1 MSYIGVQATNKLSP
15 SFIKEDFTGDGSTT
29 QFTLTNEVPGGNEDN
44 IIVVVSNVIQEPTS
58 AYTIIDDGNN
68 LPKILKF
75 SAAPAANETIY
86 VSHRGIGT
94 FTHKPPAG
102 SVGANELASDLKTF
116 TTDTFTGNGSTAAY
130 TLSEEPANSNG
141 IMVFVDGIL
150 QKASTNYSLSGT
162 TLTFTANVANLAEIE
177 VKHLGIKSVQRRSTG
192 YILDTFTG
200 NGSLTSFTLS
210 NATTANDAF
219 VFYNGIMMQPT
230 TDYGISGATLTF
242 TFTPLNSSNIMVRYQ
257 V

>member
-58 AYTIIDDGNN
+58 AYTIIDDGDN

-75 SAAPAANETIY
+75 SAAPAASETIY

-94 FTHKPPAG
+94 FTQKVPAG
-102 SVGANELASDLKTF
+102 SIGATELASDLKTF
-116 TTDTFTGNGSTAAY
+116 TTDTFTGTGSTPAF

-162 TLTFTANVANLAEIE
+162 TLTFTANPANNAEIE

-200 NGSLTSFTLS
+200 TGSLTSFTLS

-219 VFYNGIMMQPT
+219 VFYNGICMQPT

>member
-44 IIVVVSNVIQEPTS
+44 VIVVVSNVIQEPTS

-94 FTHKPPAG
+94 FHRTPPAG
-102 SVGANELASDLKTF
+102 SVGATEMDSSLKSL

-130 TLSEEPANSNG
+130 TLSEEPANTNG

-177 VKHLGIKSVQRRSTG
+177 VKHIGFRSVQRRSTG
-192 YILDTFTG
+192 YILNTFTG
-200 NGSLTSFTLS
+200 DGSTLSFTLS
-210 NATTANDAF
+210 DATTANDAF

-230 TDYGISGATLTF
+230 TDYGISGVTLTF

>member
-58 AYTIIDDGNN
+58 AYTIIDDSDN

-75 SAAPAANETIY
+75 SAAPAASETIY

-94 FTHKPPAG
+94 FTQKVPAG
-102 SVGANELASDLKTF
+102 SIGATELASDLKTF

-162 TLTFTANVANLAEIE
+162 TLTFTANVANNAEIE

-200 NGSLTSFTLS
+200 NGSNTSFTLS

-219 VFYNGIMMQPT
+219 VFYNGVCMQPT
-230 TDYGISGATLTF
+230 TDYGISGTTLTF

>member
-58 AYTIIDDGNN
+58 AYTIIDDSDN

-102 SVGANELASDLKTF
+102 SVGANELAADLKTF

-162 TLTFTANVANLAEIE
+162 TLTFTANVANNAEIE

-192 YILDTFTG
+192 YILNTFTG
-200 NGSLTSFTLS
+200 NGSDTSFTLS
-210 NATTANDAF
+210 DATTANDAF

-230 TDYGISGATLTF
+230 TDYGISGVTLTF
-242 TFTPLNSSNIMVRYQ
+242 TFTPLNSSVE
-257 V
+257 

>member
-68 LPKILKF
+68 HPKILKF

-94 FTHKPPAG
+94 YSQKPPAG

-116 TTDTFTGNGSTAAY
+116 TTDTFTGDGNTAAY

-192 YILDTFTG
+192 YILNTFTG
-200 NGSLTSFTLS
+200 NGSNTSFTLS
-210 NATTANDAF
+210 DATTANDAF
-219 VFYNGIMMQPT
+219 VFYNGVCMQPT

>member
-94 FTHKPPAG
+94 FTQKVPAG
-102 SVGANELASDLKTF
+102 SIGATELASDLKTF
-116 TTDTFTGNGSTAAY
+116 TTDTFTGTGSTPTF

-162 TLTFTANVANLAEIE
+162 TLNFTANPANNAEIE

-200 NGSLTSFTLS
+200 NGVLQSFTLS
-210 NATTANDAF
+210 NATTANDVF
-219 VFYNGIMMQPT
+219 VFYNGVCMQPT

>member
-44 IIVVVSNVIQEPTS
+44 VIVVVSNVIQEPTS
-58 AYTIIDDGNN
+58 AYTIIDDSDN

-75 SAAPAANETIY
+75 SAILLQ
-86 VSHRGIGT
+86 V
-94 FTHKPPAG
+94 KPFMFHTEVLEHSIVHHQAG
-102 SVGANELASDLKTF
+102 SVGATEMDSTLKSL
-116 TTDTFTGNGSTAAY
+116 TTDAFTGTGSTNAF
-130 TLSEEPANSNG
+130 TLSETPANTNG

-150 QKASTNYSLSGT
+150 QKASTNYSLSGAVV
-162 TLTFTANVANLAEIE
+162 TFTANPALNAEIE
-177 VKHLGIKSVQRRSTG
+177 VKHIGFRSVQRRSTG
-192 YILDTFTG
+192 YILNTFTG
-200 NGSLTSFTLS
+200 NGSDTSFTLS
-210 NATTANDAF
+210 DATTVNDAF
-219 VFYNGIMMQPT
+219 VFYNGVCMQPT
-230 TDYGISGATLTF
+230 TDYGISGTTLTF